1 MANESRKGGFFSVF
15 RKEEKS
21 VANKSAITSQ
31 QSETK
36 AASSEKPA
44 VSVSRE
50 MTPKPVAN
58 VKPAATA
65 EQQEKPVVFEAID
78 TTAAFS
84 ACWKAFGDLGL
95 SQIKTVDMVL
105 TMLSNSI
112 AKITDGQQTK

>member
-15 RKEEKS
+15 RKEDKS
-21 VANKSAITSQ
+21 VPNKSAIAPQ

-44 VSVSRE
+44 VSVPRE
-50 MTPKPVAN
+50 VTPKPVAN
-58 VKPAATA
+58 VKPAAA
-65 EQQEKPVVFEAID
+65 SEQQEKPVIYEAID
-78 TTAAFS
+78 TAAAFNT
-84 ACWKAFGDLGL
+84 CWKAFGDLGL
-95 SQIKTVDMVL
+95 SQIKTVEMVL